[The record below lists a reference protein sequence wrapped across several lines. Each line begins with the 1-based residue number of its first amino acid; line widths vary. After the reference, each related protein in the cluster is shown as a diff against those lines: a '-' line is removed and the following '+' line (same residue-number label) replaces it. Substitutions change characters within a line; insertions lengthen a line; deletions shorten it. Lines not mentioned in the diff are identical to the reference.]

1 MEKTMWR
8 FEDNDLFHEKKRL
21 RWGLTEQESSKAQT
35 HENESPEPTVFLGI
49 FEHGKT
55 EKILTSANQK

>member
-49 FEHGKT
+49 VD
-55 EKILTSANQK
+55 KIHVF